1 MLRFGIGARIALI
14 TLVALVAAQVL
25 MLAAYMMERRRADAA
40 SATFL
45 PLMGQIAAVVR
56 LVDQIDPAQRDL
68 ALQATTSAGFLP
80 RYLKTPPAIHTPL
93 LLQTVER
100 RLRALIGADDG
111 WLIAVTIIGSDRNGG
126 QPVRRLGEL
135 SGARLQAVVA
145 LRSGGYL
152 EILAGGDLTVRL
164 LGLPVGLLAGVLGF
178 LVALAALLAVHR
190 EMRPLTALV
199 AAVNRFGAALEV
211 QPVPERGAPDVRA
224 VIRAVNVMQ
233 ARIAD
238 LVRTRTL
245 VLGAISHDLRTYLTR
260 LRLRLELLP
269 ADPHVAKANADLD
282 GMQALVDDALAYAR
296 ATFSGASDEVVD
308 LSVLARA
315 ELEARQTQ
323 QAKVRG
329 AEVQGAKVQGADGAA
344 EPRLAPVR
352 LTGADTPHLVR
363 GAPGALARVVA
374 NLVGNAL
381 AYGGCADI
389 SLFTG
394 RDTVELRVEDRG
406 PGIPPAA
413 RELVFEPF
421 QRLEPS
427 RNRDSGGAGLGLTI
441 VRQIV
446 AGHGGQVIIADRP
459 GGGAQV
465 RVLLPALA
473 LGEGPA

>member
-80 RYLKTPPAIHTPL
+80 RYLETPPAIHTPL

-100 RLRALIGADDG
+100 RLRALIGANDG
-111 WLIAVTIIGSDRNGG
+111 RLIAVTIIGADRNGG
-126 QPVRRLGEL
+126 QPVRRFGEL

-269 ADPHVAKANADLD
+269 PDPHVAKANTDLD

-315 ELEARQTQ
+315 ELEARQAQ
-323 QAKVRG
+323 
-329 AEVQGAKVQGADGAA
+329 GAA
-344 EPRLAPVR
+344 EPGALPVR

-363 GAPGALARVVA
+363 GAPGALARVLA

-406 PGIPPAA
+406 PGIPAAA

-473 LGEGPA
+473 LDEGPA

>member
-14 TLVALVAAQVL
+14 MLVALVAAQVL
-25 MLAAYMMERRRADAA
+25 MLAAYMMERRGADAA

-111 WLIAVTIIGSDRNGG
+111 RLIAVTIIGSDRNGG
-126 QPVRRLGEL
+126 QPVRRFGEL

-323 QAKVRG
+323 QAKVR
-329 AEVQGAKVQGADGAA
+329 EADGAA
-344 EPRLAPVR
+344 EPRPAPVR

>member
-68 ALQATTSAGFLP
+68 ALQATTSAGLLP
-80 RYLKTPPAIHTPL
+80 RYLKTPPPIHTPL
-93 LLQTVER
+93 LLEAVER

-111 WLIAVTIIGSDRNGG
+111 RLIAVTIIGSDRNGG
-126 QPVRRLGEL
+126 QPVRRFGEL

-323 QAKVRG
+323 RAKVRG
-329 AEVQGAKVQGADGAA
+329 AEVQKVEGAEEPGA
-344 EPRLAPVR
+344 LPVR

-389 SLFTG
+389 SLFAG
-394 RDTVELRVEDRG
+394 PDTVELRVEDRG

-465 RVLLPALA
+465 RVLLPALV
-473 LGEGPA
+473 LDEGTV